1 MRWDSWGGSLGSW
14 VRGAAAGG
22 RHGAPALVP
31 PGQPA
36 GRSRPLC
43 SGDRQTPPGQPPS
56 LACFKHKAP
65 LFRATGWLLPTS
77 FSKVFP
83 GKRWTETGTLGKEG
97 EEPVKSLT
105 VWCFLW
111 TYRSLVPLQL
121 LALIPAPPLP
131 PACIACGHFRASSQ
145 PAPAP
150 PSCPPRVPQLS
161 LRKSATSSGEHRS
174 F

>member
-1 MRWDSWGGSLGSW
+1 MRFSPVRWDSWGGSLGSW

-22 RHGAPALVP
+22 RRVAPALVP

-65 LFRATGWLLPTS
+65 LFRATGLLLPTS

-121 LALIPAPPLP
+121 LALIPAPPFLP
-131 PACIACGHFRASSQ
+131 PALPVGILGLLVSQ
-145 PAPAP
+145 PLPLPPAHLGF
-150 PSCPPRVPQLS
+150 PSSASGS
-161 LRKSATSSGEHRS
+161 L
-174 F
+174 